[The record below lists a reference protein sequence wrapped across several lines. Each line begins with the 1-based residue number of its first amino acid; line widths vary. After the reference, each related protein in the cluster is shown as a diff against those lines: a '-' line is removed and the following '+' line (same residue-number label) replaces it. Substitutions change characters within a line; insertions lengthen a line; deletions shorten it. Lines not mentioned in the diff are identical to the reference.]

1 MRRITIIAILLA
13 VGCSTLHRSDSARLQ
28 GRWLGKE
35 VRGKTEAVCHA
46 VVIGDTAEFWGAD
59 TNEWYKATFTLRE
72 DTNPRQ
78 IVCMTT
84 GSSYA
89 PMVGKPRYG
98 IYRFEN
104 GMVRLT
110 INEFENPTVPSGFD
124 AEGGRQFE
132 FRRQ

>member
-1 MRRITIIAILLA
+1 MRRLTIIAILLA
-13 VGCSTLHRSDSARLQ
+13 AGCSTLHRSDTASLQ

-35 VRGKTEAVCHA
+35 IGGKTEGVCYAVIA
-46 VVIGDTAEFWGAD
+46 GNSAEFWGAD

-72 DTNPRQ
+72 ETSPKR

-89 PMVGKPRYG
+89 PMIGKPRYG
-98 IYRFEN
+98 IYRFED

-124 AEGGRQFE
+124 AAGARQFE